1 MDEDRNE
8 IDNDHSETETLME
21 EESDDESHE
30 GEEGESGGVRSVE
43 DQVEGCETAS
53 SEGGVPVL
61 DTGQNSV
68 KTIQTFSP
76 SPKSRQSGGRPAPP
90 SRVQHR
96 PPSGRSQRTSS
107 MSSYSFL

>member
-1 MDEDRNE
+1 MWLC
-8 IDNDHSETETLME
+8 SL
-21 EESDDESHE
+21 SDDESHE

-68 KTIQTFSP
+68 
-76 SPKSRQSGGRPAPP
+76 
-90 SRVQHR
+90 
-96 PPSGRSQRTSS
+96 
-107 MSSYSFL
+107 